1 MPLKVRECV
10 SQYADGLFLCYRE
23 VRLIKER
30 MFRSRVALLLL
41 IYKNTAG
48 LVYDQPYCSII
59 NNNVRIYYRYISANF
74 WKTGIERSTFSVGIQ

>member
-10 SQYADGLFLCYRE
+10 SQYARVSFLRYRG

-48 LVYDQPYCSII
+48 LAYDQPYCSTI